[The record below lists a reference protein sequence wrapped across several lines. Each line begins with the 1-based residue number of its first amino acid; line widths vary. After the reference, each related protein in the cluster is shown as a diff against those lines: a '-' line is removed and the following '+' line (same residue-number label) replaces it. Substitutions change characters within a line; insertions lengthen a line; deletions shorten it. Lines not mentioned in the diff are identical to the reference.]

1 MSDIATVTIPALQ
14 LRAAIV
20 ATEHHRMKAGMRIAG
35 MEGLFVAVDTT
46 GHGRVIFGA
55 TDRYTLA
62 LATTAAIPG
71 DYPDTP
77 PPAADAI
84 RDLAVQPGVFADPAT
99 GGTFEAGRK
108 PAADIDRL
116 SLRSADTVI
125 VVTVKP
131 EHISLAGDG
140 GTLHWPRIDA
150 SNAPDL
156 PAIFNKVTELKDA
169 AVPPHNLAYQPALL
183 RRVAAS
189 RVAGDSVRLTS
200 TRPNGP
206 VIVTTR
212 RPLVPC
218 VQLIMPVGER

>member
-1 MSDIATVTIPALQ
+1 MIDCAAVTVPALQ

-20 ATEHHRMKAGMRIAG
+20 ATERHRMKAGMHAAG
-35 MEGLFVAVDTT
+35 MEGLFVAVDTA
-46 GHGRVIFGA
+46 GPGRVIVGA
-55 TDRYTLA
+55 SDRYTLA
-62 LATTAAIPG
+62 LATTAATRA
-71 DYPDTP
+71 DYPSAP
-77 PPAADAI
+77 PSAGDAI
-84 RDLAVQPGVFADPAT
+84 RDLAVDSGVFADPAT

-108 PAADIDRL
+108 PAQDIDRL
-116 SLRSADTVI
+116 SLRSADAVI
-125 VVTVKP
+125 VVTVTP
-131 EHISLAGDG
+131 EHLSLAGDG
-140 GTLHWPRIDA
+140 GALYWPRIDA

-156 PAIFNKVTELKDA
+156 PAVFNKVTEPREGS
-169 AVPPHNLAYQPALL
+169 VPPHDVAYTPAFL

-189 RVAGDSVRLTS
+189 TLSGDSVRLTA